1 MTGTAIITGG
11 AGGIAGELAPLLLK
25 RGFRLL
31 LLDRDERRLSE
42 RAQTLGGGVRCVTAV
57 GRDSAAAR
65 SNNATRAHP
74 DRVKFPAVTSPQLR
88 PAIALSS
95 PSCLPP

>member
-25 RGFRLL
+25 RGFQLV

-42 RAQTLGGGVRCVTAV
+42 RAQALGAIWIM
-57 GRDSAAAR
+57 
-65 SNNATRAHP
+65 
-74 DRVKFPAVTSPQLR
+74 PQ
-88 PAIALSS
+88 PSS
-95 PSCLPP
+95 PTRRISRCW